1 MPFQAMA
8 EDTNLAVNEVNSGT
22 VEKDV
27 FSYNLTNGVMTWTF
41 HQDNSSLTIE
51 NGICV
56 VDGNPLSF
64 DISAKL
70 FDKNSEGN
78 EATDFLAEWMNNTT
92 IEQIIFSDNVRQLD
106 TQLFSTWFFRDSYQ
120 ILMGN
125 QMEYIGHDAFNSY
138 VQIETLTLPTSLQ
151 QIGENAFNNCE
162 NLTDVTVLS
171 NDVILD
177 NSGIGYNCGKPLD
190 NMIIRG
196 YRNSPAETYAN
207 KNGFTFIALDKQPTT
222 TTTTELT
229 TTTTTTTK
237 TPTTTVTIDESKTN
251 STTDATITTDSS
263 TTEETTTTTTEPTTT
278 TTVTTQKTLETN
290 TEQTTEPPTT
300 GIGDSVT
307 TETSTVPPTTT
318 TGTETTLPQTGYS
331 KWYHVAAVLAVC
343 MIGIGSAMIIS
354 SGTLKKKRR

>member
-1 MPFQAMA
+1 MISKKYSYFTAFFVVIYCSMMIPFQVRA
-8 EDTNLAVNEVNSGT
+8 EDNILAVNEVNSGI

-27 FSYNLTNGVMTWTF
+27 FSYNLTNDVMTWTF

-56 VDGNPLSF
+56 VDGNTPSF
-64 DISAKL
+64 DIFAGL

-78 EATDFLAEWMNNTT
+78 EATDFLTEWMNNTT

-138 VQIETLTLPTSLQ
+138 VQLETLTLPTSLQ
-151 QIGENAFNNCE
+151 QIGENAFSNCE

-196 YRNSPAETYAN
+196 YRNSPVENYAN
-207 KNGFTFIALDKQPTT
+207 ENGFTFIALDEQPTT
-222 TTTTELT
+222 TTTTESTTITTTMTVTTDETKNDST
-229 TTTTTTTK
+229 TTTAITTADIITTK
-237 TPTTTVTIDESKTN
+237 ET
-251 STTDATITTDSS
+251 ATKV
-263 TTEETTTTTTEPTTT
+263 T
-278 TTVTTQKTLETN
+278 TTVTTEAD
-290 TEQTTEPPTT
+290 TEQTTAPT
-300 GIGDSVT
+300 
-307 TETSTVPPTTT
+307 TVPPTTT
-318 TGTETTLPQTGYS
+318 VGTETTLPQTGYS
-331 KWYHVAAVLAVC
+331 KWYHAAAALAACVT
-343 MIGIGSAMIIS
+343 GIGSVMIIGS
-354 SGTLKKKRR
+354 STLKKKR